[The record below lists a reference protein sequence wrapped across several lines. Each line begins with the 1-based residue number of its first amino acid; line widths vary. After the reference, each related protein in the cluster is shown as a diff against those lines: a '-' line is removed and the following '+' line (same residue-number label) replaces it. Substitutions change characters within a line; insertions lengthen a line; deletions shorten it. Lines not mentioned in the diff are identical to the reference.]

1 MLKIRPLDV
10 LPEPELIEITRGMGY
25 VWIIVGLVVVAAVA
39 VLAVFLIRRN
49 IQQKKAQ
56 GQETNQPE

>member
-1 MLKIRPLDV
+1 M
-10 LPEPELIEITRGMGY
+10 LPEPELIEITRGTGY